1 MLNYHRFFKTDYSVK
16 PLLLFIE
23 ATLMKKPDL
32 GRYRE
37 AVYGCSSFITTFGFE
52 ESDRS
57 QNEEDEFLAYR
68 PNGLLIC
75 YNKKFLPLLWLSCDM
90 DKWCS
95 DSVKDES
102 KYQSMY
108 HSEKRELPSWT
119 AILRGWTDL
128 KVKHSDETFE
138 SLSQS
143 VKDCLLM
150 SETFLKLHPK
160 GYHIFKEGSL
170 EYCVRVVKVEVPILH
185 ACSATEGG
193 NDLDAN
199 LFNRMPTWKEYASFF
214 KNFLTGDFDNY
225 DYTGHE

>member
-1 MLNYHRFFKTDYSVK
+1 
-16 PLLLFIE
+16 
-23 ATLMKKPDL
+23 MKKPHL

-52 ESDRS
+52 KSDHS

-75 YNKKFLPLLWLSCDM
+75 YTKTFLPLLWLSCDVN
-90 DKWCS
+90 KWCN
-95 DSVKDES
+95 DSVENVF

-108 HSEKRELPSWT
+108 HLEKKELPSCT

-128 KVKHSDETFE
+128 KVEHSNETFE
-138 SLSQS
+138 SLSQF

-150 SETFLKLHPK
+150 SKTFLKLHPK

-170 EYCVRVVKVEVPILH
+170 KYCVGSVILEVPILH
-185 ACSATEGG
+185 TCSATEGG
-193 NDLDAN
+193 NDLDAS
-199 LFNRMPTWKEYASFF
+199 LFN
-214 KNFLTGDFDNY
+214 
-225 DYTGHE
+225 